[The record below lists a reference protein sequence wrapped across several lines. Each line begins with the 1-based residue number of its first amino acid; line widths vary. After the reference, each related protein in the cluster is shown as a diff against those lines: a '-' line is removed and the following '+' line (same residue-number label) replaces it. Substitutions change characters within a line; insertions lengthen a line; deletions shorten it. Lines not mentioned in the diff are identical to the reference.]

1 MSELKRPLNPPHE
14 DVRINSWGCKER
26 RFPEWLKKPIRRG
39 KNYTSV
45 ASCLSENRLHTVC
58 VEARCPN
65 RAECFSDGTATF
77 LIMGNVCTRNC
88 GFCGVSNGNP
98 LPVDNEE
105 PERIVNAAKKL
116 NLRHIVITSV
126 TRDDLPDG
134 GATHFAECVR
144 QCRNRVP
151 EAAIEILIPDFRG
164 KHGALGTVIDCR
176 PDILSHNV
184 ETVPRLYTRIR
195 PQADYQHSLELL
207 AYVHKKNIAAKS
219 SIMVGLGETDEEV
232 IEVLGDLHAAG
243 CRMVTIGQ
251 YLQPSRKQAVPQRYV
266 PPERFSYYEE
276 SGRAI
281 GFRTVFAG
289 PYVRSSYHASDV
301 YAQCA
306 ALKKTSRN
314 KDMFI
319 AER

>member
-1 MSELKRPLNPPHE
+1 MSELNHLLNPPQE
-14 DVRINSWGCKER
+14 DRQKISWGCKKR
-26 RFPEWLKKPIRRG
+26 RLPEWLKKPIRRG
-39 KNYTSV
+39 NNYTSV
-45 ASCLSENRLHTVC
+45 VSRLSANRLHTVC

-88 GFCGVSNGNP
+88 GFCMISHGNP
-98 LPVDNEE
+98 LPLDDKE
-105 PERIVNAAKKL
+105 PERIADAAENL
-116 NLRHIVITSV
+116 NLHHIVITSV

-134 GATHFAECVR
+134 GAAHFAECVR

-164 KHGALGTVIDCR
+164 KNNALDLVIDCR

-184 ETVPRLYTRIR
+184 ETVGRLYTRIR

-207 AYVHKKNIAAKS
+207 ACAQKKNITAKS
-219 SIMVGLGETDEEV
+219 GIMVGLGETDEEV
-232 IEVLGDLHAAG
+232 IKVLRDLHAAG

-251 YLQPSRKQAVPQRYV
+251 YLQPSREQTVPQRYV
-266 PPERFSYYEE
+266 LPEQFSYYEE
-276 SGRAI
+276 SGRAM
-281 GFRTVFAG
+281 GFRTVLAG
-289 PYVRSSYHASDV
+289 PYVRSSYHASKV

-306 ALKKTSRN
+306 ALKKVPET
-314 KDMFI
+314 KTCL
-319 AER
+319 